1 MRPVVDLLLSL
12 PPLAVLLVA
21 FLLPAAEAS
30 VFVGVLVPGETAVIV
45 AGVLAQSGVLPL
57 WAVIAAASAGAVLGD
72 QVGFAVGR
80 RYGETLLQRMPHWVN
95 RHDRATRVLD
105 LVRRRGAVAVLLGR
119 WTASLRAF
127 VPGMAGMSGLAHRTF
142 TVANVVGGVVWAVA
156 VAVLGYLAGAGF
168 RRVEQQLNL
177 FSGLALGVVAVVAL
191 AAILVRRLL
200 SSQGRLHSTSSKDP
214 DS

>member
-142 TVANVVGGVVWAVA
+142 TVANVVGGVVWAVV

-191 AAILVRRLL
+191 AAILIRRLL
-200 SSQGRLHSTSSKDP
+200 SSRGRLHSTSSKDP